1 MPYTD
6 HFDTTTPSCNHPVA
20 IFAQTKR
27 FPLVWDTLEENGI
40 KLDTWRELL
49 PETLEVKDAKNKE
62 GFIYKP
68 ACGRVGEKISIKD
81 ACRDNEYNEILKEV
95 KKYPKDY
102 LAQKQFMSKPLI
114 DNEGKE
120 YHVCLGS
127 YTVDGK
133 HAGFYARIS
142 SKKRIDSDAADI
154 PVIIKRSKKK

>member
-1 MPYTD
+1 M
-6 HFDTTTPSCNHPVA
+6 V
-20 IFAQTKR
+20 
-27 FPLVWDTLEENGI
+27 
-40 KLDTWRELL
+40 EL
-49 PETLEVKDAKNKE
+49 
-62 GFIYKP
+62 
-68 ACGRVGEKISIKD
+68 
-81 ACRDNEYNEILKEV
+81 V
-95 KKYPKDY
+95 KKYPKNY

-142 SKKRIDSDAADI
+142 NKKRIDSDAADI